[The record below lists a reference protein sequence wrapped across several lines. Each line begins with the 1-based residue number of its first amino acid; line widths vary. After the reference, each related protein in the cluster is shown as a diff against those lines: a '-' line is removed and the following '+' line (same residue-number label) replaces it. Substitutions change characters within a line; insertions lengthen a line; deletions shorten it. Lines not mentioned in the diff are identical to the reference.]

1 MKLKIVT
8 YTVCVMVVF
17 WIPVM
22 CHSQS
27 DSTKYLLNQLKLEL
41 FQNSENQILLYKLIK
56 CEEEEAFSQKIDST
70 KMVRANQPDPHK
82 TLDLLKKIMFTK
94 DYTCMDELMKIYEK
108 QLQYFLVEWS
118 QVYKDN
124 YYACYPV
131 REQFQILSG
140 FETVLKSL
148 DIAKKKMKPEQVF
161 KMFFNDYLFVQ
172 NYLRQIDSRCE
183 LIKKYK
189 DVSKLYRSFKPC
201 NILADGAPYS
211 YIDPFFSELKP
222 FFLSILFE
230 CKWQLHPYNSINDS
244 CRFWFDYSSY
254 FYSRIKDE
262 RVYKHYMKYYNS
274 IEQGGYSTPLYM
286 YAATFFDTN
295 FSNFLIGK
303 WIDLPDSIDTEHSN
317 TYSRSFQIGK
327 MLVEQRN
334 FPLLMN
340 QLINLAETNPE
351 KAMKLIKYIPYGDL
365 SEYTK
370 NKILILSRMRS
381 EMKMPEVRYKGEKKE

>member
-1 MKLKIVT
+1 M
-8 YTVCVMVVF
+8 
-17 WIPVM
+17 
-22 CHSQS
+22 
-27 DSTKYLLNQLKLEL
+27 
-41 FQNSENQILLYKLIK
+41 
-56 CEEEEAFSQKIDST
+56 
-70 KMVRANQPDPHK
+70 
-82 TLDLLKKIMFTK
+82 
-94 DYTCMDELMKIYEK
+94 
-108 QLQYFLVEWS
+108 VEWS

-183 LIKKYK
+183 LIKQYK
-189 DVSKLYRSFKPC
+189 DISKLYRSFKPC
-201 NILADGAPYS
+201 NLLGDGAPFKK
-211 YIDPFFSELKP
+211 IDPYFEELKP
-222 FFLSILFE
+222 YFLSILFE
-230 CKWQLHPYNSINDS
+230 CKWQLNQYYEITDS
-244 CRFWFDYSSY
+244 CRFCHDYYRSY
-254 FYSRIKDE
+254 LKIKDS
-262 RVYKHYMKYYNS
+262 RLIDYYKRNYQKMENAHCD
-274 IEQGGYSTPLYM
+274 TPLYD
-286 YAATFFDTN
+286 YAATNFDQD
-295 FSNFLIGK
+295 FSNFLICK
-303 WIDLPDSIDTEHSN
+303 WIERPDSIG
-317 TYSRSFQIGK
+317 GK
-327 MLVEQRN
+327 PVESYTNILKVAKMFVEQRN

>member
-1 MKLKIVT
+1 MKLKIKT
-8 YTVCVMVVF
+8 FAVCFMVVF
-17 WIPVM
+17 WNPVM

-27 DSTKYLLNQLKLEL
+27 DSTKYLLNQLQNEL

-56 CEEEEAFSQKIDST
+56 CEDEEAFSQKIDST

-94 DYTCMDELMKIYEK
+94 DYTCMDELLKIYKK
-108 QLQYFLVEWS
+108 QLNYFLAEWS

-148 DIAKKKMKPEQVF
+148 DIAKKKIKPAQIF
-161 KMFFNDYLFVQ
+161 KLNLDRYLFLHKLITNDNPCNLML
-172 NYLRQIDSRCE
+172 NYNDF
-183 LIKKYK
+183 
-189 DVSKLYRSFKPC
+189 SKQYRSINPC
-201 NILADGAPYS
+201 NPIADGAPFS
-211 YIDPFFSELKP
+211 FIDPYFEELKP
-222 FFLSILFE
+222 YFLSFLFE
-230 CKWQLHPYNSINDS
+230 CNWKVNKYNILSDS
-244 CRFWFDYSSY
+244 CRFCHDYYRSY
-254 FYSRIKDE
+254 LKIKDS
-262 RVYKHYMKYYNS
+262 RLIDYYKRNYHKMENAFCD
-274 IEQGGYSTPLYM
+274 TPLYD
-286 YAATFFDTN
+286 YAATNFDED

-303 WIDLPDSIDTEHSN
+303 WIQRPDSIG
-317 TYSRSFQIGK
+317 GK
-327 MLVEQRN
+327 AVESYTNIMKINQMLVEQRN

-381 EMKMPEVRYKGEKKE
+381 EMKMPEVRYKGEKRE